1 MKNKNYSVLGKILG
15 ILNNDF
21 PPYVSKT
28 FSDNVMKNIH
38 MNTDS
43 KNFNYKNFINIAASV
58 FFAVVT
64 AYGLMSFQQT
74 ENNIISQ
81 ENIQKE
87 NDLIKRVID
96 DNSCIKLENQ
106 EGEQNDECK

>member
-1 MKNKNYSVLGKILG
+1 MKNNNYSVLGKILA

-38 MNTDS
+38 MNIDS

-58 FFAVVT
+58 FFAVIT
-64 AYGLMSFQQT
+64 AYGLTSFQQT
-74 ENNIISQ
+74 ENNIAAQNFSGVKVISTAQ
-81 ENIQKE
+81 YFHT
-87 NDLIKRVID
+87 
-96 DNSCIKLENQ
+96 
-106 EGEQNDECK
+106 QNPLVV

>member
-43 KNFNYKNFINIAASV
+43 KNFNYKKLSRIPINFDRITYKKPYTS
-58 FFAVVT
+58 T
-64 AYGLMSFQQT
+64 YRSGSF
-74 ENNIISQ
+74 ICP
-81 ENIQKE
+81 
-87 NDLIKRVID
+87 L
-96 DNSCIKLENQ
+96 
-106 EGEQNDECK
+106 

>member
-1 MKNKNYSVLGKILG
+1 MKNNNYSVLGKILA

-38 MNTDS
+38 INTDS
-43 KNFNYKNFINIAASV
+43 QNFNYKNFINIAASV

-64 AYGLMSFQQT
+64 AYGLTSFQQT
-74 ENNIISQ
+74 ENNIAAQ

-87 NDLIKRVID
+87 NDLIKRVAD
-96 DNSCIKLENQ
+96 DSSCKKLENQ
-106 EGEQNDECK
+106 EGKQNDECK

>member
-1 MKNKNYSVLGKILG
+1 
-15 ILNNDF
+15 
-21 PPYVSKT
+21 VSKT

-38 MNTDS
+38 MNIDS
-43 KNFNYKNFINIAASV
+43 KNFNHKNFINIAASV

-106 EGEQNDECK
+106 EGEKNDECK

>member
-38 MNTDS
+38 MNTES
-43 KNFNYKNFINIAASV
+43 KNFNYRNFINIAASV

-64 AYGLMSFQQT
+64 TYGLMSFQQT

-81 ENIQKE
+81 
-87 NDLIKRVID
+87 
-96 DNSCIKLENQ
+96 
-106 EGEQNDECK
+106 

>member
-1 MKNKNYSVLGKILG
+1 MKNRNYSILGKILG

-38 MNTDS
+38 TNTDS
-43 KNFNYKNFINIAASV
+43 QNFNYKNFLNIAASV

-74 ENNIISQ
+74 ENNIAAQ
-81 ENIQKE
+81 ENIEKE

-96 DNSCIKLENQ
+96 DSSCVKLENQ
-106 EGEQNDECK
+106 DGKQNDECK

>member
-1 MKNKNYSVLGKILG
+1 MKNNNYSVLGKILA

-43 KNFNYKNFINIAASV
+43 HNFNYKNFINIAASV
-58 FFAVVT
+58 FFCCNNSLWINKFST
-64 AYGLMSFQQT
+64 NRKQYCCPRKYSKRERFDQT
-74 ENNIISQ
+74 C
-81 ENIQKE
+81 
-87 NDLIKRVID
+87 R
-96 DNSCIKLENQ
+96 
-106 EGEQNDECK
+106 